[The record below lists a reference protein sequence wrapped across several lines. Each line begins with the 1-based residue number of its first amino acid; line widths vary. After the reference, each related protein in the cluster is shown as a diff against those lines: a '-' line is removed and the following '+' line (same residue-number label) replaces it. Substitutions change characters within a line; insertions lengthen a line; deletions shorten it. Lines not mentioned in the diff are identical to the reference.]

1 MFLLVVAWHP
11 IYEDFFASGGSD
23 GSVKYWSVGTDKEVG
38 TNDSAHENFIWSMG
52 WHPLGHI
59 LVTGS
64 NDHSTK
70 FWGRNKPGD
79 SMRDRYNLNLL
90 PTEGEEEESLPY
102 VGASGSQGGESTAT
116 LPGMGIDEEMI
127 EQIKAAANKDGI
139 PGLDIDGKD
148 QTTEVF
154 LQEKRGRYSYTKKID
169 RSFAAA
175 WEGRAPPMHRNQPP
189 PVNQPPPPQRGGP
202 SNQGER
208 QGPTLG

>member
-1 MFLLVVAWHP
+1 MAWHP

-23 GSVKYWSVGTDKEVG
+23 GSIKYWSVGTDKEVG
-38 TNDSAHENFIWSMG
+38 TNDAAHEGFIWSMA

-70 FWGRNKPGD
+70 FWARNKPGD
-79 SMRDRYNLNLL
+79 SMKDRYNLNLL
-90 PTEGEEEESLPY
+90 PTEGEEEETLPHS
-102 VGASGSQGGESTAT
+102 SGGVSSDSGTAA

-127 EQIKAAANKDGI
+127 EQIKAAASKDGI

-154 LQEKRGRYSYTKKID
+154 LQEKKGRYSYTKKID

-175 WEGRAPPMHRNQPP
+175 WEGRAPPVNRNQPP
-189 PVNQPPPPQRGGP
+189 PSNQRRGESGPGP
-202 SNQGER
+202 S
-208 QGPTLG
+208 LGKSVLV